1 MASEKERIFTE
12 YYTQYFNKLKIYAYS
27 SLGSWSRAEEA
38 AQDTF
43 HIAWTKMDDFISSK
57 NPMGWL
63 VNTLKFT
70 IRNIKR
76 HDNLQMRLFISL
88 SEFGEM
94 PAINNTDIDADIDID
109 EVCKSVLSREEYYLM
124 RRIVLDKATYKE
136 MSDELGIKLWACQ
149 KRMQRIIQKLR
160 NHFKNLE

>member
-1 MASEKERIFTE
+1 MESEKERIFTE

-27 SLGSWSRAEEA
+27 SLGSWSRAEEVT
-38 AQDTF
+38 QDTF
-43 HIAWTKMDDFISSK
+43 HIAWTKMDDLISSK

-88 SEFGEM
+88 NELGEI
-94 PAINNTDIDADIDID
+94 PAMNTIDTDLDID
-109 EVCKSVLSREEYYLM
+109 EVCKFVLSKEEYYLM

-136 MSDELGIKLWACQ
+136 MSEELGIKLWACQ
-149 KRMQRIIQKLR
+149 KRMQRIIRKLR
-160 NHFKNLE
+160 KHLKNLA

>member
-12 YYTQYFNKLKIYAYS
+12 YYTQYFNKLKI
-27 SLGSWSRAEEA
+27 
-38 AQDTF
+38 
-43 HIAWTKMDDFISSK
+43 
-57 NPMGWL
+57 
-63 VNTLKFT
+63 
-70 IRNIKR
+70 
-76 HDNLQMRLFISL
+76 
-88 SEFGEM
+88 
-94 PAINNTDIDADIDID
+94 
-109 EVCKSVLSREEYYLM
+109 YLM